1 MNKVCT
7 DITQSEKLLELGID
21 PDTADMY
28 WRELTYSDPKRYRAN
43 VREDGMMIESPVV
56 AFPAWSLT
64 ALLNLM
70 PNGIEIVKDEVD
82 TKEDIY
88 MCCIDTE
95 DNVSAQFFA
104 DNPLDVAFKMVY
116 WLLLET
122 KRT

>member
-1 MNKVCT
+1 MNKICT

-28 WRELTYSDPKRYRAN
+28 WKELTYSDPKRYLAK
-43 VREDGMMIESPVV
+43 VREDGMMIESRVV

-70 PNGIEIVKDEVD
+70 PNGTEIVKDEVD

-95 DNVSAQFFA
+95 DDIFDLFA
-104 DNPLDVAFKMVY
+104 DNPLDATFKMVY
-116 WLLLET
+116 WLLET
-122 KRT
+122 KRI

>member
-1 MNKVCT
+1 MNKICT

-64 ALLNLM
+64 ALLDLM
-70 PNGIEIVKDEVD
+70 PTNGTEIVKDKAD
-82 TKEDIY
+82 TREDIY

-95 DNVSAQFFA
+95 DDVFAKFA
-104 DNPLDVAFKMVY
+104 DNPLDAVFKMVY
-116 WLLLET
+116 WLLLE
-122 KRT
+122 KRI